1 MGEDSK
7 ELTEEDFDFSGAFK
21 MSEPLPGAKSEKG
34 RSIWVY
40 KWVNKQRGS
49 YFIIHC
55 SFFKPIQC
63 TDLFDAGIHL
73 PYQYFTSIIVDIFIW
88 FGIELQKFITY
99 M

>member
-34 RSIWVY
+34 RSITNEY
-40 KWVNKQRGS
+40 KDAGVF
-49 YFIIHC
+49 YIIHG
-55 SFFKPIQC
+55 SLFKSIQC
-63 TDLFDAGIHL
+63 TDLFDAGIHIL
-73 PYQYFTSIIVDIFIW
+73 YQYMYVIGIFIW
-88 FGIELQKFITY
+88 FWGMKYDLPKFISY

>member
-34 RSIWVY
+34 RNIWVY
-40 KWVNKQRGS
+40 KRKQRGS
-49 YFIIHC
+49 YFIIRC
-55 SFFKPIQC
+55 SFFKLIQC

-73 PYQYFTSIIVDIFIW
+73 PYQYCSSILWIYSSGL
-88 FGIELQKFITY
+88 GIELHKFITY